1 MTALILATM
10 LVAQAQAKPA
20 PSAPQRLDGEK
31 GGLDRAMGYARLGR
45 SGEAARLLAGLKSA
59 QAKALRASL
68 IGEDTVQARRRGI
81 TRFDPELAQRLAK
94 EALPE
99 LKKQAPTD
107 PTSARLLGALS
118 FWGVGTNGDVSLG
131 ARWWKYAAEKGDP
144 AAMASLAL
152 CYRDG
157 LGVDQDKK
165 AAFTLAKQAAD
176 AGHPRGMDLLGEFY
190 SLGEL
195 APKNPV
201 MAASL
206 WEKAAKLGYV
216 DSMMRCAD
224 LAFDRAMKALNEGEP
239 TAPTRY
245 FKSYADWLAKAADAG
260 DAQAMLLRADA
271 FRVGLGSAVPLDR
284 ALSFRSYSQAAE
296 SGLTMPLASLACC
309 LYTGFSVKS
318 NVARADELLKEA
330 VAAAARDGFKD
341 RKALEAVAAA
351 PDTESRK
358 AALLTFLLWNDTDRN
373 DTAEDGQDAALT
385 ASTEDAKSKA
395 TGTPRKRR
403 YKSQAAQRQANLD
416 MINGMLQG
424 ALVADEQAKTAQ
436 VQAMTPQPQ
445 AGRAHYCGAST
456 LDGTP
461 CTRLVFGPG
470 YCDQHR

>member
-1 MTALILATM
+1 MTALVLATV

-20 PSAPQRLDGEK
+20 PTAAQRLDGEK

-99 LKKQAPTD
+99 LKTQALTD
-107 PTSARLLGALS
+107 PTSARLLGALY
-118 FWGVGTNGDVSLG
+118 FWGVGTERDVPLG
-131 ARWWKYAAEKGDP
+131 ARWWKYAAERGDP
-144 AAMASLAL
+144 SAMASLAL

-157 LGVDQDKK
+157 LGFDQDKK
-165 AAFTLAKQAAD
+165 AAFTLAKKAAD

-201 MAASL
+201 MAAAL

-216 DSMMRCAD
+216 DSMLRCAD
-224 LAFDRAMKALNEGEP
+224 LAFDRAMKALHEGEP

-260 DAQAMLLRADA
+260 DAQAMLVRADA
-271 FRVGLGSAVPLDR
+271 FRVGLGSAVPMDR

-309 LYTGFSVKS
+309 LYTGFSVRP
-318 NVARADELLKEA
+318 NADRADELLKEA
-330 VAAAARDGFKD
+330 VTAAARDGFKD
-341 RKALEAVAAA
+341 RKALEDVAAA
-351 PDTESRK
+351 PDAESRK
-358 AALLTFLLWNDTDRN
+358 AALQTFLLWNDTDRN
-373 DTAEDGQDAALT
+373 VTAADEQDAAQT
-385 ASTEDAKSKA
+385 DSTDEAAGKA
-395 TGTPRKRR
+395 AGLPRKRR
-403 YKSQAAQRQANLD
+403 YKSQAAQRQANLN

-424 ALVADEQAKTAQ
+424 ALIAGEQGRAAQ
-436 VQAMTPQPQ
+436 IEAMTPQQP